1 MCLCVH
7 VHSDLTLLFL
17 HKTMVMTPCLPL
29 PSSSSGEGALYVIHV
44 ALNNSD
50 EEGLLSALSDPNA
63 GLPHTHRSEEG
74 RRLYMNALLKE
85 KAKRTPRAILVGAV
99 MWSTASVE
107 EWVCY
112 EECVV

>member
-1 MCLCVH
+1 MCVCVH
-7 VHSDLTLLFL
+7 VHSDLTLFFL

-74 RRLYMNALLKE
+74 RRLYMSALLKE
-85 KAKRTPRAILVGAV
+85 KAKRAPRAILVGAV